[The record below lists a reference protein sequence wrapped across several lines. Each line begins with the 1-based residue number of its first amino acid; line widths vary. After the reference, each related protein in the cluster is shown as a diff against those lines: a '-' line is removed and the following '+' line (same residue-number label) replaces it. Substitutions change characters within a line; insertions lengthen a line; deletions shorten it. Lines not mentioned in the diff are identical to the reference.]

1 MYHTLCYRG
10 NYECVIAIL
19 NIERVFLKKTL
30 FDQINREKSKYRF
43 KNMDIKH
50 GKLVSTVFHD
60 ADTIKRH
67 EEFNIRIQN
76 LFEQY
81 ARDLIN
87 RLRSILCQQD
97 SNMRNPIHYAA
108 MSKFTKCFKCIE
120 ALLNIHIDEVEGY
133 DQFLH
138 LFFEL

>member
-1 MYHTLCYRG
+1 
-10 NYECVIAIL
+10 
-19 NIERVFLKKTL
+19 
-30 FDQINREKSKYRF
+30 
-43 KNMDIKH
+43 MDIKH

-67 EEFNIRIQN
+67 EEFNIRVQN
-76 LFEQY
+76 LFEEY

-87 RLRSILCQQD
+87 RYRQILCQQD
-97 SNMRNPIHYAA
+97 IHKRNPIHYAA

-120 ALLNIHIDEVEGY
+120 ALLKIDIDNVEGY
-133 DQFLH
+133 ESFLS